1 MSLVERAQAI
11 RDRLRNPPNAVVDDG
26 IDLKRKPK
34 ERPAIALRF
43 GAIKPYISKR
53 THPAPEDLTRVV
65 CEHYGVSTDDLQGGQ
80 RTYVM
85 VRPRQ
90 MWAFLGKRELAL
102 SFPKIGHYL
111 GGRDSSTQVHA
122 VQKITDLV
130 ETDAKVCAEA
140 ELLKVQLNRL
150 FCIRNSVRCFDP
162 KEI

>member
-1 MSLVERAQAI
+1 MSLVERAQTI
-11 RDRLRNPPNAVVDDG
+11 RDRLRNPPNAVEDDG
-26 IDLKRKPK
+26 IDLKRKPE
-34 ERPAIALRF
+34 ERTVIGLKF
-43 GAIKPYISKR
+43 GPIKPYIGRR

-65 CEHYGVSTDDLQGGQ
+65 CEHYNVSADDLQGLV
-80 RTYVM
+80 RTQKF

-90 MWAFLGKRELAL
+90 MWAFLAKRELDL

-111 GGRDSSTQVHA
+111 NRDSSTQVHA
-122 VQKITDLV
+122 VQKITELV
-130 ETDAKVCAEA
+130 DTDAKVCAEA